1 MVPCAAEDC
10 SAGQPRPRHSGQCET
25 SSAGPQLPADCP
37 RHGGR
42 HGPGQ
47 AGARQ
52 GGDGVDI
59 CYNIRGKLEDNFFE
73 RLTSKSFFCSLLADI
88 QILPLS
94 IQVVLVGDS
103 GVGKTRLVCAR
114 AYLQPVALAQLVKT
128 HVPTIW
134 AIDQYRIYKDVSSR
148 TLATV
153 HVLEKVPSEGS

>member
-1 MVPCAAEDC
+1 MFPPCRYPDI
-10 SAGQPRPRHSGQCET
+10 T
-25 SSAGPQLPADCP
+25 S
-37 RHGGR
+37 
-42 HGPGQ
+42 
-47 AGARQ
+47 
-52 GGDGVDI
+52 
-59 CYNIRGKLEDNFFE
+59 
-73 RLTSKSFFCSLLADI
+73 
-88 QILPLS
+88 LS

-153 HVLEKVPSEGS
+153 HTSAADD